1 MKVTKKK
8 IIILFSIACL
18 LLVNLN
24 VVTAYAREHMLY
36 NCTLGIVCNPNGV
49 TVEVLTKFSTTAD
62 EIGVKDVVLQEKTW
76 YGWKDIKINDSSR
89 KNADT
94 FSAST
99 TYTGAEKG
107 KTYRAKCTHYAVY
120 GGETQTITSQTAEM
134 VYN

>member
-1 MKVTKKK
+1 M
-8 IIILFSIACL
+8 CL
-18 LLVNLN
+18 LLANFSIIM
-24 VVTAYAREHMLY
+24 AYASDHMLY
-36 NCTLGIVCNPNGV
+36 NCTLRVVCADNGV
-49 TVEVLTKFSTTAD
+49 RVEVHTNFSTNAD

-89 KNADT
+89 KNSSV
-94 FSAST
+94 FSGST

-120 GGETQTITSQTAEM
+120 GGETQTLTSQTAEM

>member
-1 MKVTKKK
+1 MKVAKKK
-8 IIILFSIACL
+8 IIVLFSVFCL
-18 LLVNLN
+18 LLANFS
-24 VVTAYAREHMLY
+24 VVTAYASQHMLQG
-36 NCTLGIVCNPNGV
+36 CTLRVICGTDGV
-49 TVEVLTKFSTTAD
+49 GVEVYTRFTTTAD

-89 KNADT
+89 KNSDV
-94 FSAST
+94 FSGST

-120 GGETQTITSQTAEM
+120 GGKTQTLTSQTAEM

>member
-1 MKVTKKK
+1 MKVVKNK
-8 IIILFSIACL
+8 ILVVFSVACL
-18 LLVNLN
+18 LLANFN

-36 NCTLGIVCNPNGV
+36 NCTLGVVCDTDGV
-49 TVEVLTKFSTTAD
+49 TVEVRTKFTTTAD
-62 EIGVKDVVLQEKTW
+62 EIGIKDAVLQEKTW
-76 YGWKDIKINDSSR
+76 YGWKDIKINDDSR
-89 KNADT
+89 KNSDVY
-94 FSAST
+94 SAST

>member
-1 MKVTKKK
+1 MKVVKKQ
-8 IIILFSIACL
+8 IIVLVSVACL
-18 LLVNLN
+18 LFASFYPVIAHASGN
-24 VVTAYAREHMLY
+24 MLY
-36 NCTLGIVCNPNGV
+36 NCTLRVICGANGV
-49 TVEVLTKFSTTAD
+49 GVEVCTKSTTIAD

-89 KNADT
+89 KNSDI
-94 FSAST
+94 FSGST

-120 GGETQTITSQTAEM
+120 KGETQTITSQTAEM

>member
-1 MKVTKKK
+1 MKATKKR
-8 IIILFSIACL
+8 ILVLFSVACL
-18 LLVNLN
+18 LVANLS
-24 VVTAYAREHMLY
+24 VMTAYAREHMLY
-36 NCTLGIVCNPNGV
+36 GCTLRVICDTDGV
-49 TVEVLTKFSTTAD
+49 GVEVYTNFTTTAD

-76 YGWKDIKINDSSR
+76 YGWKDIKINDGSR
-89 KNADT
+89 KNSSL

-120 GGETQTITSQTAEM
+120 KGETQTITSQTAEM